1 VSADDTWTTADEA
14 VRRQENKPMRRF
26 LYSLAAILCCA
37 GAVPGHC
44 LGGGLTATWA
54 GWSAAEYTAACLL
67 SMVVVV
73 AAEM

>member
-1 VSADDTWTTADEA
+1 
-14 VRRQENKPMRRF
+14 MRRF
-26 LYSLAAILCCA
+26 LYSLAAVLCCA